1 MHLKLTINRYI
12 MIDDSISTC
21 ELINTKLGID
31 SLVYNSNLNIGKET
45 NCKRFSEW
53 SELKDYIINVKNQKN
68 KLTKKL

>member
-1 MHLKLTINRYI
+1 MKIGI
-12 MIDDSISTC
+12 DIDDSISTC

-31 SLVYNSNLNIGKET
+31 LLVYNSNLNIEKET